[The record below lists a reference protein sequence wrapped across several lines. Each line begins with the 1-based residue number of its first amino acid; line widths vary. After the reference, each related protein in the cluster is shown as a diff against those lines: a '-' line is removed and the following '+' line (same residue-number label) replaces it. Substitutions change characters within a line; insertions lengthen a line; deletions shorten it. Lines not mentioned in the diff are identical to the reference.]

1 MKTQIISFI
10 TVVCLVFGAKNASA
24 QAISFYPFRDILS
37 IATNPSRPIW
47 ADFRVQTNSLT
58 SGFNTETALMVN
70 LAYTRNANIYAG
82 AGTNFGIVGAI
93 KDNNSLII
101 GYMGALG
108 IRAYPF
114 EKLPAVSCNFE
125 LSPYVNPQGEGG
137 RLRAWLGVGYN
148 FGKKK

>member
-10 TVVCLVFGAKNASA
+10 VVVCCLFGVQKTSA

-101 GYMGALG
+101 GYMSALG
-108 IRAYPF
+108 VRAYPF
-114 EKLPAVSCNFE
+114 EKLPAISCNFE
-125 LSPYVNPQGEGG
+125 LSPYVNPQGEAG